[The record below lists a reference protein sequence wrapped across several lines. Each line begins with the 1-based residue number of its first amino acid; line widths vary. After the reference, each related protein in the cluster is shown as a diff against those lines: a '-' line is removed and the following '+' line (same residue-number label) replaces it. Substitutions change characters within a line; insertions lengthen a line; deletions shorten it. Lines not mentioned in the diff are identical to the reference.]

1 MVPTWTDIVK
11 IIVHRLSKKV
21 NRETNQN
28 LREREKKE
36 QGLREIRR
44 IRGERVWGK
53 ETGVSTDR
61 SGRPFW
67 IKLH

>member
-1 MVPTWTDIVK
+1 MVPTWTDLVK
-11 IIVHRLSKKV
+11 IIVHRLSKKSKQGDKP
-21 NRETNQN
+21 ESK
-28 LREREKKE
+28 REREKE